1 MHAFTSQILYML
13 GRLIQPCLN
22 ALQLSSQEK
31 TKYLHCAFAVGNG
44 ATMGLPG
51 VQRWF
56 LIAVSILPFLKKKLD
71 VKWNFR
77 WIKYIRQTNDWA
89 MDISCDGESIK
100 LLESI
105 ILAFS

>member
-1 MHAFTSQILYML
+1 MHAFTSQILYMP

-22 ALQLSSQEK
+22 ALQLSSPQEK

-56 LIAVSILPFLKKKLD
+56 LIAVSILPFKQKKL
-71 VKWNFR
+71 KCEMKFSLNK
-77 WIKYIRQTNDWA
+77 IHKTN
-89 MDISCDGESIK
+89 K
-100 LLESI
+100 
-105 ILAFS
+105 